1 MPGGTDPY
9 GPPPSHADGSIHWW
23 RSEVL
28 ARLAMAL
35 LAVVT
40 AIYLVRLL
48 ISIDLARLLISIV
61 MAGAH

>member
-1 MPGGTDPY
+1 VPGGTDPY
-9 GPPPSHADGSIHWW
+9 GPPPSHVDGSIHWW

-35 LAVVT
+35 LAVV
-40 AIYLVRLL
+40 AAGYLVRLL
-48 ISIDLARLLISIV
+48 TSFV